1 MIGAGDV
8 ALSRIVH
15 LIRAHAKIT
24 VVAGDAPLNPEISKL
39 HAEGHIYRLLERKY
53 VPSDLQL
60 YETGPHPFLYSDL
73 KDSSEH
79 HAEIQNKVDNEVFA
93 CVNCCIDDYELSTQ
107 IYYQAKYLRLPVN
120 IADKPPMC
128 DFYFGSMFNQDALQ
142 IMISTNGK
150 LPRLSKLIKDQIARQ
165 FEGKDLNRAVDNLG
179 LIRER
184 LRKLVVVDE
193 DLVSIDTRMNW
204 IKSLTDFFDVDQWS
218 RLSLT
223 TEAVD
228 KHIISCF
235 PGFPPQNYDDFT
247 KMLSE

>member
-1 MIGAGDV
+1 M

-15 LIRAHAKIT
+15 LIRADANIT
-24 VVAGDAPLNPEISKL
+24 VVAGDAAVHPEIAKL
-39 HAEGHIYRLLERKY
+39 NAEGHIYRLLERNY
-53 VPSDLQL
+53 VSSDLQM
-60 YETGPHPFLYSDL
+60 YEKALVNFQYEHLEN
-73 KDSSEH
+73 SSKH
-79 HAEIQNKVDNEVFA
+79 YAEIQHQVDNEIFA
-93 CVNCCIDDYELSTQ
+93 CVCCCIDDYELSTQ
-107 IYYQAKYLRLPVN
+107 IYYQSKYLRLPVN

-165 FEGKDLNRAVDNLG
+165 FEGKDLNKAVENLG

-193 DLVSIDTRMNW
+193 DLISIDTRMSW
-204 IKSLTDFFDVDQWS
+204 IKKLTDFFDVDQWS

-223 TEAVD
+223 TEKVD
-228 KHIISCF
+228 KCIISCF
-235 PGFPPQNYDDFT
+235 PDFPTNDYEEF
-247 KMLSE
+247 KRMVLE